1 MVVALIIL
9 NVILIVLIA
18 ILMVYLFRNKNEKNT
33 VKNVC
38 RNNRMDTEVEKVRYK
53 QNKKINSDRVFDGI
67 VITDEEYQQM
77 IKSRKSNI
85 SILLEDVY
93 REYEYLKRFKNES
106 TEGNNQ
112 R

>member
-38 RNNRMDTEVEKVRYK
+38 TNNRINMENEKVEHK

-77 IKSRKSNI
+77 INSRRSDI
-85 SILLEDVY
+85 SILLEDVN
-93 REYEYLKRFKNES
+93 REYEYLKRLKNERA
-106 TEGNNQ
+106 EGNNQ